1 MIKKTITYTD
11 YNGETRTDE
20 FFFNLNKAELIELEM
35 SETGGYTE
43 MIRRIVSAQDMPTI
57 IKVIKEL
64 ISKSYGEKS
73 PDGKRFIKS
82 QELSNAFMQTEAYTE
97 LFMEIAQ
104 DADKAAEFFNGVV
117 NSIVN
122 PATPIKAVTS
132 DN

>member
-20 FFFNLNKAELIELEM
+20 FLFNLNKAELIELEM

-43 MIRRIVSAQDMPTI
+43 MIRRIISAQDMPTI
-57 IKVIKEL
+57 IKVVKEL

-82 QELSNAFMQTEAYTE
+82 QEISEAFMQTEAYTE

-117 NSIVN
+117 NSITN
-122 PATPIKAVTS
+122 PATPIKAVTQ

>member
-1 MIKKTITYTD
+1 MIKKTITYAD

-82 QELSNAFMQTEAYTE
+82 KELSNAFMQTEAYTE

-117 NSIVN
+117 NSIAN